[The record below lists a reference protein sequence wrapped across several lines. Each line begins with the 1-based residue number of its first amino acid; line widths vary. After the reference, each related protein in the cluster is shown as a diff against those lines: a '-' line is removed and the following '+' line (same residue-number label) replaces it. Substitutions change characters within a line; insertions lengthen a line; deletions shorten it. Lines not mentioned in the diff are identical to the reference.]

1 MSGDDDKAKV
11 LARIRYHVVAT
22 LELLSSAEE
31 QRAYQRGAPVNVS
44 NELFE
49 QWIDFSG
56 DKPDELGPPFT
67 DSERAAM
74 RAFNVVF
81 ESVCARTPRSMPQ
94 LDEFQTWP
102 EWQELAAAARLALRV
117 FPKRDDSWLPPE
129 DRKR

>member
-1 MSGDDDKAKV
+1 MTGNDDNAKV
-11 LARIRYHVVAT
+11 LARIRYHLVAT

-67 DSERAAM
+67 EPERAAM
-74 RAFNVVF
+74 REFNAVF

-94 LDEFQTWP
+94 LEVFQNSP
-102 EWQELAAAARLALRV
+102 EWEELTAAARVALRA

-129 DRKR
+129 DRKP